1 MKAGVLQK
9 VDQLV
14 LADVAKPM
22 ITEDDILVRV
32 HAAAFCGT
40 DIRIIRGMK
49 TKGIRYPSI
58 IGHEFSG
65 DIVEVGKNVTSF
77 QKGNRVTVDPVL
89 PCGGCAYCLNGLEN
103 VCLNRKAIGYE
114 FDGCFAE
121 YILIPGDFINSGN
134 VQLLPDVVSYEEGAL
149 AEPLSCVINGQ
160 RKLNITLGETILIIG
175 AGPIGIMHLMIAR
188 ASGGAKIIVSEPN
201 EFRRNAAKEMG
212 ADLVIDPIHENL
224 VEIVK
229 DQTNTLGADVVILA
243 IGNPRV
249 VNDALNCA
257 RKGGRISMFAGFS
270 KGDMPGVDVN
280 VIHYNELVVVGASS
294 LQRRDLKT
302 AINLIASG
310 SVHVKQLITK
320 VFPLDQIAE
329 AFDLAESG
337 GAIKVVVKP

>member
-9 VDQLV
+9 VDD
-14 LADVAKPM
+14 LAYMEIEKPK
-22 ITEDDILVRV
+22 ISDDDILVRV

-40 DIRIIRGMK
+40 DVRIVRGKK
-49 TKGIRYPSI
+49 TKGIRYPSV
-58 IGHEFSG
+58 IGHEFAG
-65 DIVEVGKNVTSF
+65 VITEVGKNVTEF
-77 QKGNRVTVDPVL
+77 QLGNRVTVDPVL

-103 VCLNRKAIGYE
+103 VCLNRKAVGYE

-121 YILIPGDFINSGN
+121 YIRIPGDFITRGN

-149 AEPLSCVINGQ
+149 AEPLACVINGQ
-160 RKLNITLGETILIIG
+160 RKLDITLGETILIIG

-201 EFRRNAAKEMG
+201 EYRRNAAKEMG
-212 ADLVIDPIHENL
+212 ADLVIDPMKENL
-224 VEIVK
+224 VDIVRVH
-229 DQTNTLGADVVILA
+229 TNTLGADVVILA

-249 VNDALNCA
+249 VNDAIYCA

-302 AINLIASG
+302 AVNLIASG
-310 SVHVKQLITK
+310 AVDVRQLVTK
-320 VFPLDQIAE
+320 VFPLEQISE
-329 AFDLAESG
+329 AFELAESG
-337 GAIKVVVKP
+337 GAIKVIVKP